1 MKGQGNIMNTITH
14 SEISTNEILR
24 ESIEKINSTDPD
36 IIQDNS
42 DLKDLERRYESLN
55 IPNKYRRIIDD
66 YIACIYSMSERMET
80 LIYYEGMKNAATHL

>member
-14 SEISTNEILR
+14 SEIPTNEILR

-36 IIQDNS
+36 IMQDNS

-55 IPNKYRRIIDD
+55 IPNKDRRIIDD

-80 LIYYEGMKNAATHL
+80 LMYYEGMKNAASIL